1 MENVPPKSPVLI
13 HTAVIRPCPTC
24 RSADV
29 LARQPSADSPCFVE
43 CKGCGARGQGVRDN
57 GRGAQWTLDEAV
69 YEWNRGN
76 VAPAPVPAQ
85 VQSGCLGC
93 NKEAVEDYLRR
104 HGEDPGR
111 FIEVP
116 RPTHDWKDI
125 ACCTKCGRAWLAL
138 PGRTEPGVKT
148 YYDGPLRSLSIGIGV
163 VEIIPHESKGEKYE
177 VVVQLNKDFHVR
189 ALRFEAMNGRATMIV
204 AKNSEAAWTL
214 KHEAEQSGVGQEG
227 TR

>member
-1 MENVPPKSPVLI
+1 MDSARLKGLQS
-13 HTAVIRPCPTC
+13 ARPCPIC
-24 RSADV
+24 GNAESDI
-29 LARQPSADSPCFVE
+29 ARVSTDKPCFVE
-43 CKGCGARGQGVRDN
+43 CRKCGARGASVFDGN
-57 GRGAQWTLDEAV
+57 GHGGTVEAWDTAV
-69 YEWNRGN
+69 SAWNN
-76 VAPAPVPAQ
+76 SPVIPPPVPAQ